1 MNRAHLGPFLAD
13 AELDA
18 LVAVSL
24 ENVLYSSNVP
34 IMTQRMIPSRLAFV
48 VWTPDDEATMIVCTI
63 EEAQV
68 RAESWITD
76 VRGYVEFADSPM
88 AILADVL
95 RERGLAGGRIGIET
109 AYLGH
114 RYHAELAGLLP
125 GATLLDGDEVFDA
138 ARLVKAPH
146 ELETLERAAITTER
160 AIRHAFTTAAIAET
174 EAVVADRMAA
184 ELRRGGADG
193 VAFTVL
199 ATGPNAHL
207 VHPSPGQE
215 KLDPGNVLRTDFGG
229 HFGAPYAGYLSDL
242 ARTAVVG
249 RATAG
254 QRDTYARLF
263 EVHAFAPRDA
273 PSRGTS
279 LRRLRGGAARLRGT
293 WSRLPHAARRT
304 QHRPVHPRD
313 ADAQPEDD
321 RRAAGGDGDGDRA
334 DHDHQR
340 RDLPR
345 RGHDPDHGDRRP
357 AALLRPRL
365 GRPAGDR
372 MSSVA
377 AASSG
382 ELGDQVVAAARRV
395 VRVGV
400 EPFVVR
406 AGRLIDA
413 TGAEPVDDGA
423 VIVEGRRITYAGT
436 AAGARTC
443 RARPFITSRT
453 RPCCRG

>member
-13 AELDA
+13 AGLDA

-76 VRGYVEFADSPM
+76 IRGYVEFADSPM
-88 AILADVL
+88 AALADVL
-95 RERGLAGGRIGIET
+95 REKGLAAGRIAIET

-160 AIRHAFTTAAIAET
+160 AIRHAFATAAIAET
-174 EAVVADRMAA
+174 EVVVADRMAA

-249 RATAG
+249 RATPG

-263 EVHAFAPRDA
+263 EVH
-273 PSRGTS
+273 TS
-279 LRRLRGGAARLRGT
+279 LLEMLRPGVRACDVYE
-293 WSRLPHAARRT
+293 AARRGFEERGLAFRMPHVGHSIGLSIHEMPMLSPKT
-304 QHRPVHPRD
+304 TAELRAGMVMAIEPITITSDGIFHV
-313 ADAQPEDD
+313 EDMIQITETGV
-321 RRAAGGDGDGDRA
+321 RLLSPA
-334 DHDHQR
+334 HDWA
-340 RDLPR
+340 DLP
-345 RGHDPDHGDRRP
+345 
-357 AALLRPRL
+357 
-365 GRPAGDR
+365 
-372 MSSVA
+372 
-377 AASSG
+377 
-382 ELGDQVVAAARRV
+382 
-395 VRVGV
+395 
-400 EPFVVR
+400 
-406 AGRLIDA
+406 
-413 TGAEPVDDGA
+413 
-423 VIVEGRRITYAGT
+423 VIG
-436 AAGARTC
+436 
-443 RARPFITSRT
+443 
-453 RPCCRG
+453 